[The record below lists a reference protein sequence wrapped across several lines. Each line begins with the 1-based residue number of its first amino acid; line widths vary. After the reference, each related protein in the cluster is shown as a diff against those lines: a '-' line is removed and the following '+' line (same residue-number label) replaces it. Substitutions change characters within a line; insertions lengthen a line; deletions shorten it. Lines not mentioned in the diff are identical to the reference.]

1 MRSGSLIAAP
11 PGARALAPA
20 LLAALAALAFL
31 AVLAALAVTRFPF
44 HDSQVSFLKKIAK
57 KVLLEVPRGL
67 SCDFGTIFQRFLEL
81 QVALKIRCFFWLD
94 FLGFSGGFRD
104 QNGAK
109 MDQKT
114 SFRGV
119 ATITGRELLVGAVFA
134 VCLGASPKRRNPQN
148 LILAEAKL
156 RFLLFARLWAELPKP
171 SKPASK
177 FKANVLAK

>member
-1 MRSGSLIAAP
+1 MLS
-11 PGARALAPA
+11 
-20 LLAALAALAFL
+20 
-31 AVLAALAVTRFPF
+31 RF
-44 HDSQVSFLKKIAK
+44 
-57 KVLLEVPRGL
+57 
-67 SCDFGTIFQRFLEL
+67 
-81 QVALKIRCFFWLD
+81 VAFFWLD

-119 ATITGRELLVGAVFA
+119 ATITGREPLVGAVFA
-134 VCLGASPKRRNPQN
+134 VCLGAYPKRRNPQN

-156 RFLLFARLWAELPKP
+156 RFLLFARLWAELPKA
-171 SKPASK
+171 SKAASK